1 MTDPFPPIE
10 IVVPVHNEARSIAG
24 TLQEFH
30 RVATRAGLDVL
41 FQVSEDGSTD
51 GTAQV
56 VADLARVVPIILAST
71 PARKGYSRAVL
82 DGLRATTRPV
92 VGYIDGDGQCDPA
105 DLRRLVEALEGADM
119 VIGYR
124 SPRADTR
131 YRRALSGGFGLLY
144 RLLFRVKLK
153 DPSFA
158 YGLIRRAALDRVLT
172 GRVGFLPQ
180 GFWWEF
186 NARAAAAGIAPRQV
200 LIHHRARSAG
210 STKVYTPEKIPRIA
224 FEHII
229 GLWRLRRDLA

>member
-1 MTDPFPPIE
+1 MSDPFPPVE
-10 IVVPVHNEARSIAG
+10 IVVPVHNEALSIGG

-41 FQVSEDGSTD
+41 FHVSEDGSSD

-56 VADLARVVPIILAST
+56 VADLAHELPIILDSA
-71 PARKGYSRAVL
+71 PGRKGYSRAVL
-82 DGLRATTRPV
+82 DGLQATTRPV
-92 VGYIDGDGQCDPA
+92 VGFIDGDGQCDPA
-105 DLRRLVEALEGADM
+105 DLRRLVDALEGADM
-119 VIGYR
+119 VTGYR

-131 YRRALSGGFGLLY
+131 QRRAMSGAFGLVY
-144 RLLFRVKLK
+144 QLLFRVNLK
-153 DPSFA
+153 DPSNP
-158 YGLIRRAALDRVLT
+158 YGLIRRPALDRVLT

-186 NARAAAAGIAPRQV
+186 NARAAAAGIDVRQIP
-200 LIHHRARSAG
+200 IHHRARSAG
-210 STKVYTPEKIPRIA
+210 STQVYTLKKVPRIA